1 MPLVCYLRLGLFLE
15 EGHTD
20 QDTERSFAVI
30 NPLQGI
36 NRRRKYLSSSPRIS
50 WITSISSDQLFKNL
64 AEISLLLVKREEGLK
79 KKSFYVHSLHGFL
92 CFFPPLNKGLSDAE
106 MIFQT

>member
-1 MPLVCYLRLGLFLE
+1 MPRVCYLRLGLFLE

-20 QDTERSFAVI
+20 QDTERAFAVI
-30 NPLQGI
+30 NPLEGI
-36 NRRRKYLSSSPRIS
+36 NRMRKYLSSSPRIS

-64 AEISLLLVKREEGLK
+64 AEISLLLVKREEGFF
-79 KKSFYVHSLHGFL
+79 KKSFYVHSLHGWF
-92 CFFPPLNKGLSDAE
+92 FFPPLNKGLSDAE